1 MVARPIGDAHAFS
14 ANGAS
19 ATMGTSIVHG
29 QTMLLQLLFAACV
42 FSELFTP
49 GLVSSVGCRFIGRE
63 RRSTGSICS
72 PRRARPRLRGRHLSL
87 LQIFFSLARAFGKHC
102 Q

>member
-29 QTMLLQLLFAACV
+29 QTMLLQLLFSCV
-42 FSELFTP
+42 LQTRPSSLHAW
-49 GLVSSVGCRFIGRE
+49 GLVSWVECRFLGRLGALAL
-63 RRSTGSICS
+63 GSVAATC
-72 PRRARPRLRGRHLSL
+72 PCCR
-87 LQIFFSLARAFGKHC
+87 FFSLS
-102 Q
+102 

>member
-29 QTMLLQLLFAACV
+29 QTMLLQLVSWGVLT
-42 FSELFTP
+42 ELFTP

-63 RRSTGSICS
+63 RR
-72 PRRARPRLRGRHLSL
+72 
-87 LQIFFSLARAFGKHC
+87 
-102 Q
+102 